1 MQAWFASPDPFIPDA
16 TATQSYNR
24 YSYCINNPLKYTDP
38 SGYIDKP
45 ADWNK
50 GNSGALYVN
59 PYFNAGY
66 THIGPGSGNHWS
78 DQYRT
83 PYFNFMIGSPDGFD
97 RIYGIGAWATALSVI
112 TNPNLEWV
120 SGEGKKPGIYVKE
133 VKYHFNGWKGDI
145 SSGFTAD
152 GESEVINRF
161 IPFFGRENGETA
173 AGQGGASG
181 DPTYNNVNTGLG
193 AFSIGWNTKGIMI
206 QGAVAEARGISMAK
220 VNNISNIRTL
230 GATGAGYMKVVKG
243 VSTGANLLGAGMTI
257 ADGYVNG
264 FQAHHAA
271 DLGIQAAI
279 YGIGASVPVA
289 GWIVGGAYFLG
300 DMYFQST
307 HNGMSI
313 TQYYLDGKR

>member
-1 MQAWFASPDPFIPDA
+1 MDYAA
-16 TATQSYNR
+16 
-24 YSYCINNPLKYTDP
+24 PLN
-38 SGYIDKP
+38 P
-45 ADWNK
+45 ADPNSKYQDPPTK
-50 GNSGALYVN
+50 G
-59 PYFNAGY
+59 
-66 THIGPGSGNHWS
+66 GS
-78 DQYRT
+78 
-83 PYFNFMIGSPDGFD
+83 
-97 RIYGIGAWATALSVI
+97 
-112 TNPNLEWV
+112 
-120 SGEGKKPGIYVKE
+120 
-133 VKYHFNGWKGDI
+133 FNGQTHYDPDTGNTYEWDGVNTWHSNMAGGIVGQEVVVTKN
-145 SSGFTAD
+145 SYASAQSG
-152 GESEVINRF
+152 
-161 IPFFGRENGETA
+161 
-173 AGQGGASG
+173 GGATG

-193 AFSIGWNTKGIMI
+193 AFGIGWSTKEIMI
-206 QGAVAEARGISMAK
+206 QGAVADARGISMAK

-279 YGIGASVPVA
+279 YGIGASIPVA

>member
-59 PYFNAGY
+59 PNFNAGY

-161 IPFFGRENGETA
+161 IPFSGRENGETPK
-173 AGQGGASG
+173 GQGGGIIVGQSVDATAALVSFGYTIEGGYLTDGKNVMQFVSRGKTYGLEASVG
-181 DPTYNNVNTGLG
+181 YNLTFIFPKSNFK
-193 AFSIGWNTKGIMI
+193 FSDLKGMGTSGVYNFGPISISIM
-206 QGAVAEARGISMAK
+206 GNASPGYPENSVFDSYWGIK
-220 VNNISNIRTL
+220 I
-230 GATGAGYMKVVKG
+230 
-243 VSTGANLLGAGMTI
+243 
-257 ADGYVNG
+257 
-264 FQAHHAA
+264 
-271 DLGIQAAI
+271 
-279 YGIGASVPVA
+279 GIGAGS
-289 GWIVGGAYFLG
+289 GGSYTPDSNTTPLNWLP
-300 DMYFQST
+300 DISQSFF
-307 HNGMSI
+307 HW
-313 TQYYLDGKR
+313 K